1 MPAARPAHV
10 AVVGGGI
17 TGLACAYF
25 LHELSGGTVGVTV
38 LEKSPRLGGKLRLG
52 EVGGVTVDLGAESL
66 LARRP
71 EAVELARA
79 VGLGD
84 DVVHP
89 VTTTAA
95 LWTRGALRPLPTGTV
110 LGVPGDL
117 RALAASRV
125 LRPHE
130 LVRVPADVLQPASPV
145 RRDVAVGRF
154 VAARMG
160 RAVVD
165 RLVEPLLGGVYA
177 GAADELSLQAV
188 APTLAGALR
197 REGHLLAAARAARGA
212 GSDGPVFAGITG
224 GVGRLPAAVAAAS
237 QARVRTG
244 ATVRELART
253 AQAWRLVVGS
263 AAAPEAVEADGVVL
277 AVPAPAAARL
287 LAGVAPAAAA
297 DLGQVEYASV
307 AVVSLA
313 WPTACFPS
321 APPRGSGFLV
331 PSIER
336 RTVKAV
342 TWSSAKWAW
351 TGSVAGDDM
360 LVLRASV
367 GRHREEA
374 DLQRPDADL
383 IKAVVGDLRTAT
395 GARGGPVDAVVT
407 RWGGALPQYAVGHL
421 DRVDRIRRGVAA
433 LPRLAVCGA
442 AYDGI
447 GVAAC
452 LAGAAGAARQ
462 ALHAL
467 PDGGT
472 MDR

>member
-1 MPAARPAHV
+1 MPADRPAHV
-10 AVVGGGI
+10 VVVGGGI
-17 TGLACAYF
+17 SGLASAYF
-25 LHELSGGTVGVTV
+25 LRVLSGGAVRITV
-38 LEKSPRLGGKLRLG
+38 LEESPRLGGKLRLG

-71 EAVELARA
+71 EAVELAHA
-79 VGLGD
+79 VGLGA

-89 VTTTAA
+89 VTTAAA
-95 LWTRGALRPLPTGTV
+95 LWSRGAMRPLPTGTV
-110 LGVPGDL
+110 MGVPSDL

-125 LRPHE
+125 LRPDE
-130 LVRVPADVLQPASPV
+130 LARASVDALLPALPL
-145 RRDVAVGRF
+145 RRDVALGRF

-188 APTLAGALR
+188 MPTLAAALR
-197 REGHLLAAARAARGA
+197 RDGHLLAAARAARPA
-212 GSDGPVFAGITG
+212 APDSPVFAGITG
-224 GVGRLPAAVAAAS
+224 GLGRLPTAVAAAS

-244 ATVRELART
+244 ATVRGLART
-253 AQAWRLVVGS
+253 GEGWRVVVGS
-263 AAAPEAVEADGVVL
+263 AAAPEAVEADGVIL

-287 LAGVAPAAAA
+287 LAGVAPAVAA

-313 WPTACFPS
+313 WPAGCFPR
-321 APPRGSGFLV
+321 APRGSGFLV
-331 PSIER
+331 PPVER

-342 TWSSAKWAW
+342 TWSSEKWAW
-351 TGSVAGDDM
+351 TGAAAGDDL

-374 DLQRPDADL
+374 DLQRTDADL
-383 IKAVVGDLRTAT
+383 IRAVVGDLRAAT
-395 GARGGPVDAVVT
+395 GARDGPVDAVVT
-407 RWGGALPQYAVGHL
+407 RWGGALPQYAVGHV

-433 LPRLAVCGA
+433 QPRLAVCGA
-442 AYDGI
+442 AYDGV

-452 LAGAAGAARQ
+452 VASAAGAARQ
-462 ALHAL
+462 VLHAL
-467 PDGGT
+467 PADATMGT
-472 MDR
+472 

>member
-10 AVVGGGI
+10 VVVGGGI

-25 LHELSGGTVGVTV
+25 LHELSEGAVGITV
-38 LEKSPRLGGKLRLG
+38 LEESPRLGGKLRLG

-71 EAVELARA
+71 EAVELACA

-110 LGVPGDL
+110 LGVPSDL

-130 LVRVPADVLQPASPV
+130 LARVPADALLPASPV
-145 RRDVAVGRF
+145 RRDVALGRF

-188 APTLAGALR
+188 APTLAEALHR
-197 REGHLLAAARAARGA
+197 KGHLLAAARAARSA
-212 GSDGPVFAGITG
+212 GSDGPVFAGISG
-224 GVGRLPAAVAAAS
+224 GVGRLPTAVAEAS

-244 ATVRELART
+244 AAVRELART
-253 AQAWRLVVGS
+253 AKAWRLVVGS
-263 AAAPEAVEADGVVL
+263 AAAPEALEADGVVL
-277 AVPAPAAARL
+277 AVPAPAATRL
-287 LAGVAPAAAA
+287 LAGVVPAVAG
-297 DLGQVEYASV
+297 DLGHVEYASV

-313 WPTACFPS
+313 WPAACFPS
-321 APPRGSGFLV
+321 APRGSGFLV
-331 PSIER
+331 PPVER

-342 TWSSAKWAW
+342 TWSSGKWAW
-351 TGSVAGDDM
+351 TGAAGGDDM

-367 GRHREEA
+367 GRHREDA

-383 IKAVVGDLRTAT
+383 IQAVVGDLRAAT
-395 GARGGPVDAVVT
+395 GAHGGPVDAVVT

-421 DRVDRIRRGVAA
+421 DRVGRIRRGVAA
-433 LPRLAVCGA
+433 QPRLAVCGA

-452 LAGAAGAARQ
+452 LASAAGAARQ
-462 ALHAL
+462 VLHAL

>member
-10 AVVGGGI
+10 VVVGGGI
-17 TGLACAYF
+17 SGLACAYF
-25 LHELSGGTVGVTV
+25 LHELSGGAVRLTV
-38 LEKSPRLGGKLRLG
+38 LEESPRLGGKLRLG

-71 EAVELARA
+71 EAVELASA

-84 DVVHP
+84 DIVHP
-89 VTTTAA
+89 VTTAAA
-95 LWTRGALRPLPTGTV
+95 LWSRGAMRPLPPGTV
-110 LGVPGDL
+110 MGVPGDL

-130 LVRVPADVLQPASPV
+130 LARAAADALMPAMPV
-145 RRDVAVGRF
+145 ERDVALGRF

-188 APTLAGALR
+188 VPTLAGALR
-197 REGHLLAAARAARGA
+197 RDGHLLAAARAARPA
-212 GSDGPVFAGITG
+212 DTDGPVFAGIFG
-224 GVGRLPAAVAAAS
+224 GVGRLPSAVVAVA

-244 ATVRELART
+244 ATVRGLTRT
-253 AQAWRLVVGS
+253 EEGWRVVVGS

-287 LAGVAPAAAA
+287 LADVAPAVAA
-297 DLGQVEYASV
+297 DLGHVEYASV

-313 WPTACFPS
+313 WPTGYFPG
-321 APPRGSGFLV
+321 APRGSGFLV
-331 PSIER
+331 PPVER
-336 RTVKAV
+336 RKVKAV
-342 TWSSAKWAW
+342 TWSSTKWAW
-351 TGSVAGDDM
+351 TGAAAGDDL

-374 DLQRPDADL
+374 DLQRSDADL
-383 IKAVVGDLRTAT
+383 VKAVVGDLRDAT
-395 GARGGPVDAVVT
+395 GARGVPVDAIVT

-433 LPRLAVCGA
+433 QPRLAVCGA
-442 AYDGI
+442 AYDGV

-452 LAGAAGAARQ
+452 VADAAGAARQ
-462 ALHAL
+462 VLQAL
-467 PDGGT
+467 PRGATMGG
-472 MDR
+472 